1 MKKQSETT
9 RVRTP
14 KDMDTVT
21 TGPSKTIKPKS
32 SISIPQENN
41 TNRKTQPDQL
51 AGNYT
56 VYAPT
61 LNSTQGPKVVC
72 VYAGRKEL
80 AK

>member
-1 MKKQSETT
+1 MKNQSTQT
-9 RVRTP
+9 RIRAS
-14 KDMDTVT
+14 KDMDTVMADQGT
-21 TGPSKTIKPKS
+21 PIRAKS
-32 SISIPQENN
+32 SIAMPRGNETYPKRLHN
-41 TNRKTQPDQL
+41 QL
-51 AGNYT
+51 AGKHT